1 VASAA
6 PVAHEYMYVVPLRLR
21 PRTHFELGPGPEV
34 EEKELTLLAEP
45 SPYCRNCMEQV
56 VSPAVVA
63 FI

>member
-1 VASAA
+1 
-6 PVAHEYMYVVPLRLR
+6 MYVVPLRLR